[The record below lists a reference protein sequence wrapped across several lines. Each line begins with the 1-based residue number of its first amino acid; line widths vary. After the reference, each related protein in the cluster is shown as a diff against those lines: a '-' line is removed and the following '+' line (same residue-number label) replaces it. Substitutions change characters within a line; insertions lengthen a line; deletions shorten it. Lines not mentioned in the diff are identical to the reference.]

1 MGRCGLGTV
10 RRMRINLTL
19 ALAVV
24 IVAGC
29 SAQRDDAWVDQVR
42 GREAA
47 KHDVRFIGADDGAFA
62 AQVPAALY
70 GSIEPGAEADYAAL
84 DIGSDTPI
92 ECALYHDEVE
102 AASSIQTF
110 ADKVFA
116 DLEARYGA
124 SAEREISELDAGVIG
139 ASPFLKVYWRYRIAR
154 DEGEVVGEL
163 KQMIASREGR
173 SIYCVHHENGYAE
186 SFERVFRDFVGTMRF
201 SAYDD
206 LRPYFTQVDV
216 LSSRD
221 GNFGYSV
228 VTATLEE
235 DGDPRIVR
243 YTATLAR
250 GEAGQLSA
258 RDVTEVER
266 STVNGV
272 LRNKLYTDY
281 RDGEVASAL
290 ILEGAD
296 GAGWRVSG
304 ERDGDSLQAVFEQGR
319 LESWLGSSRAFRLI
333 TAAVDEGG
341 RVVEAR
347 VWDPDLDVD
356 ASVARRFELENALDG
371 NRFAASVS
379 VGPRRSQAVVDRDG
393 LMHRETRTT
402 EQGEILR
409 QRVFVEG
416 ALR

>member
-1 MGRCGLGTV
+1 
-10 RRMRINLTL
+10 MRINLTL

-24 IVAGC
+24 TVAGC
-29 SAQRDDAWVDQVR
+29 SAQRDDAWVEELR
-42 GREAA
+42 GREAV
-47 KHDVRFIGADDGAFA
+47 KQELRLIGADDGAFA

-70 GSIEPGAEADYAAL
+70 GSIEPGTEADYAAL
-84 DIGSDTPI
+84 DIGSDSPI
-92 ECALYHDEVE
+92 ECALFHDEVE
-102 AASSIQTF
+102 AASSMQTF
-110 ADKVFA
+110 SNKVFA
-116 DLEARYGA
+116 DLEERYGA
-124 SAEREISELDAGVIG
+124 SAEREISKLDAGVVG
-139 ASPFLKVYWRYRIAR
+139 ASPFLQIFWRYRIAR
-154 DEGEVVGEL
+154 EEGEVVGEL
-163 KQMIASREGR
+163 RQMIASREGR

-186 SFERVFRDFVGTMRF
+186 SFDRVFRDFVGTLRF

-243 YTATLAR
+243 YTATLGR

-258 RDVTEVER
+258 RDVTEVEH

-272 LRNKLYTDY
+272 LRNKLYTDF

-290 ILEGAD
+290 ILEGVD

-304 ERDGDSLQAVFEQGR
+304 ERDGDSVQAVFEQGR
-319 LESWLGSSRAFRLI
+319 LESWLGRSRAFRLI

-341 RVVEAR
+341 RVVESQ

-356 ASVARRFELENALDG
+356 ASVARRFELGNALEDD
-371 NRFAASVS
+371 RFAASVS
-379 VGPRRSQAVVDRDG
+379 VGERRSQAVVDRDG
-393 LMHRETRTT
+393 FMHRETHTT
-402 EQGEILR
+402 EHGAISRE
-409 QRVFVEG
+409 RVFAEG